1 MDDEKIVQLFWDR
14 SEEAISQTDKK
25 YGKMCFSVS
34 NGVLCSEEDA
44 KECVND
50 AYLSVWNNIPPQKP
64 RSFSAFLTR
73 IVRNISINRYNYNK
87 ADKRRVNMS
96 AILEEID
103 EFTPDSVSVESEHEK
118 KQLITAINNF
128 VAGLPNESRVIFV
141 RRYWYMSPVKEIAR
155 DYSVGESYVKIRLMR
170 TRNMLKEYL
179 ESEGFEL

>member
-1 MDDEKIVQLFWDR
+1 
-14 SEEAISQTDKK
+14 
-25 YGKMCFSVS
+25 
-34 NGVLCSEEDA
+34 
-44 KECVND
+44 
-50 AYLSVWNNIPPQKP
+50 
-64 RSFSAFLTR
+64 
-73 IVRNISINRYNYNK
+73 
-87 ADKRRVNMS
+87 MS

-128 VAGLPNESRVIFV
+128 VAGLPKESRVIFV
-141 RRYWYMSPVKEIAR
+141 RRYWYMSPVKEIAS